1 LVKKENTPQNDM
13 SVSPRP
19 PLSPPFSDDTPRIS
33 AVASPLSGTMPNP
46 AVPTAPPSELDTE
59 LEGDAN
65 DSFFMPAKAPPLPW
79 HIFAADFEGTPPPA
93 PLEDTVR
100 PPAADA
106 EDKDG
111 IALVGIES
119 LGSVLAS
126 EGDVLTS
133 RTLSLAASSKAEAP
147 DRGIVA
153 TTTATAA
160 AAEAARAGQPG
171 DIAEGARAFA
181 GVNAILASIPP
192 GIIITDEQGGM
203 RATTTTT
210 VSTDGGAAV
219 GDASK
224 TSLRSSAAAE
234 ARAARRS
241 ERQQRK
247 QSKHI
252 IPRVAVEPPTPP
264 REPSPGPDEEN
275 ASAALF
281 DSASGMCRPTAPV
294 LRDLLPYRRC
304 FMDAHQQHAPQGP
317 SGDDQTLTDN
327 DTLRALVSYQLAL
340 HARSTHDMNV
350 LAHSFRGAH
359 APPTPVDEPAVALDA
374 AVAAAASRLAPAE
387 RRRAQAATSALREA
401 LSWNSGTAR
410 FVPTFGGAHKASG
423 GSWEYAATPPTHS
436 PAPVAQ
442 PLSTGGKHA
451 PPQPR
456 YTPKKTVT
464 ATHFASAVFPSLV
477 ARDVTGTPVN
487 DAYSATA
494 GGSGI
499 GLRCDVWRWCLQ
511 ERHADGTAPSSP
523 PDEGLAAITASSG
536 VEPFRGQAVMTFA
549 VVGRTAPTDGSAAAD
564 KGRTPCFTLSTASTP
579 TRSRS
584 SRSQTSCTPPPDT
597 VHVSA
602 AEVEDVTIH
611 GVPGLAL
618 PVPVDRRAVHL
629 AYRVEHS
636 GTIAVTRLVFDSPA
650 VAVAVARALN
660 QRRAA
665 VAFPNIIELREDSAL
680 NSCNMLH
687 AAARF
692 HVAEGLRR
700 ADDGSGAAASYA
712 QPYADER
719 VASIAAAH
727 RNSAMMRGM

>member
-1 LVKKENTPQNDM
+1 M

-100 PPAADA
+100 PTSPLTTAADA

-111 IALVGIES
+111 TALVGIES

-133 RTLSLAASSKAEAP
+133 RTLSLAASSTAEAP
-147 DRGIVA
+147 GRGTVA
-153 TTTATAA
+153 NTAAAA
-160 AAEAARAGQPG
+160 AAEAAGAGQSG
-171 DIAEGARAFA
+171 DIAAGARAFA

-203 RATTTTT
+203 RATTTATT

-224 TSLRSSAAAE
+224 TTLRSSAAAE
-234 ARAARRS
+234 ARAARRA

-281 DSASGMCRPTAPV
+281 DPVSGMCRPTAPV

-340 HARSTHDMNV
+340 QARATHDMNV
-350 LAHSFRGAH
+350 LAHSFRGSH

-410 FVPTFGGAHKASG
+410 FVPAFGSANKASG

-436 PAPVAQ
+436 P
-442 PLSTGGKHA
+442 A

-477 ARDVTGTPVN
+477 ARDVTGTPAN

-494 GGSGI
+494 GGSGS
-499 GLRCDVWRWCLQ
+499 GLRCDIWRWCLQ
-511 ERHADGTAPSSP
+511 ERHADGAAPSSP
-523 PDEGLAAITASSG
+523 PDEGAPAITASSG

-549 VVGRTAPTDGSAAAD
+549 GSGRPASPDGSALAD
-564 KGRTPCFTLSTASTP
+564 SGRTLCFTLATASTP
-579 TRSRS
+579 TRGRS

-602 AEVEDVTIH
+602 AEVEDVTMH
-611 GVPGLAL
+611 GMPGLAL

-650 VAVAVARALN
+650 VAVAVARTLN

-665 VAFPNIIELREDSAL
+665 AAFPGIIELRDDSAL
-680 NSCNMLH
+680 NSCNMLY